1 MGIRTA
7 NKRARKEA
15 DKDATG
21 QIHAD
26 IQQLKTKNDVVS
38 YSC

>member
-1 MGIRTA
+1 MGIRME
-7 NKRARKEA
+7 NKLARKEA
-15 DKDATG
+15 DKDVTE